1 MHLQQILTGS
11 LRAEVNIFKS
21 FNILSFK
28 LRVLISI
35 LTPGISFVVALL
47 TVKDLLKKKKSRSL
61 LCYKLKATVIT
72 HVKMS
77 FFYKH

>member
-11 LRAEVNIFKS
+11 LRAKVNIFKS

-47 TVKDLLKKKKSRSL
+47 TLKDLVKKKKSRSF
-61 LCYKLKATVIT
+61 LCDKLKATVT
-72 HVKMS
+72 MHVKMS
-77 FFYKH
+77 FFHKL

>member
-11 LRAEVNIFKS
+11 LRAKVNIFKS
-21 FNILSFK
+21 FSILSFK

-47 TVKDLLKKKKSRSL
+47 TLKDLVKKKK
-61 LCYKLKATVIT
+61 K
-72 HVKMS
+72 
-77 FFYKH
+77 